1 MPTKVKL
8 LETTKST
15 ITCQRND
22 KVISEVEDNALS
34 GCVIP
39 LSEIHGFS
47 SFALKHST
55 YIYTIKYNRYYIL

>member
-1 MPTKVKL
+1 MPTKEKL

-47 SFALKHST
+47 FFLFETFNLYEHN
-55 YIYTIKYNRYYIL
+55 YI